1 MTTLKAGVRS
11 LVNTPGFSFV
21 AILTLAVGIA
31 SNAALFSVY
40 DRLVLNPVT
49 LPQPSS
55 LVAIWT
61 NNTQA
66 NFNAPALSWP
76 RYAEL
81 ERTTHSFS
89 SLAVSAF
96 DNFTLTGTGE
106 QPAQLTGQRVSH
118 GFFKTLGIPPAHGRD
133 FTAADD
139 VPNGPAVCIISHELW
154 TSQFGQRPSI
164 VGETIQLNGQSWQVI
179 GVTPPQLTP
188 PFRQVQ
194 VFAPR
199 VFEIGGL
206 TALQIDAGA
215 GYAQAIGRL
224 APGVS
229 IQQATT
235 ELAALSKSYG
245 TQFGAK
251 LDANNISY
259 PRDFVDSIAGNLKP
273 TFYTLLGAVGFVL
286 LIACAN
292 VSSLFVGRLA
302 GRHKEIAVRQSL
314 GATRANIVTQFLTES
329 VIFSVIAGAIG
340 ALLATQALKGIA
352 VAAAQQ
358 LPPNTVFTMNWRA
371 WAFIAGAAFVSAVLV
386 GLIPALHAS
395 KTDLVTTLKDAMR
408 GSSGARGGRLRAFLI
423 VGEVALSV
431 VLLVGSSLLLIT
443 FLSLQRTPPGFD
455 PTGRGDRLRRRA
467 GR

>member
-1 MTTLKAGVRS
+1 M
-11 LVNTPGFSFV
+11 NTPGFSLV

-49 LPQPSS
+49 LPEPSS

-81 ERTTHSFS
+81 ERTTKSFS
-89 SLAVSAF
+89 SIALSAF
-96 DNFTLTGTGE
+96 DNFTLTGVGE
-106 QPAQLTGQRVSH
+106 QPMQLTGLRVSH
-118 GFFKTLGIPPAHGRD
+118 DFFKTLGIAAGARAATSPRPTTCR
-133 FTAADD
+133 TARRCASS
-139 VPNGPAVCIISHELW
+139 A
-154 TSQFGQRPSI
+154 TSCGQRSSASAPSI

-179 GVTPPQLTP
+179 GIMPPQLTP

-206 TALQIDAGA
+206 RPRSDRRRRRVRAGRSGGSRPA
-215 GYAQAIGRL
+215 CR
-224 APGVS
+224 S
-229 IQQATT
+229 QQAHERARRAEQGVRRSSSAPSSTPTT
-235 ELAALSKSYG
+235 SATRATSS
-245 TQFGAK
+245 
-251 LDANNISY
+251 
-259 PRDFVDSIAGNLKP
+259 DSIAGNLKP

-314 GATRANIVTQFLTES
+314 GATRANIVAQFLTES
-329 VIFSVIAGAIG
+329 VIFSVDRRRDRRAARDAGAEG
-340 ALLATQALKGIA
+340 HRRRGR
-352 VAAAQQ
+352 AAA
-358 LPPNTVFTMNWRA
+358 
-371 WAFIAGAAFVSAVLV
+371 AAEHRVHDELA
-386 GLIPALHAS
+386 
-395 KTDLVTTLKDAMR
+395 
-408 GSSGARGGRLRAFLI
+408 
-423 VGEVALSV
+423 
-431 VLLVGSSLLLIT
+431 
-443 FLSLQRTPPGFD
+443 
-455 PTGRGDRLRRRA
+455 RA
-467 GR
+467 GRSSRARRS